1 MTLHGKEFPNNKGS
15 PSAFLQNSDD
25 ESPNENITGQ
35 TTENVYENARETSN
49 NITTTV
55 ITTPKRTRGQQ
66 TIRVYDEDEESV
78 DSIED
83 GNDNHHDND
92 KNDDDS
98 MPGLQ
103 DREVEDSSDE
113 EDAEDDEEKD
123 EERKIVILKTK
134 YKHHKKYK
142 NLNIPELICRKDND
156 DSSDD
161 DSTNEPP
168 QAERLRGGVGRRSDE
183 EDLFFMP
190 NDDDENNEEDK
201 EREEEEEEEEEDED
215 DEVNERAAEY
225 STEETIR
232 GFIMTALD
240 DEESEPIGGRMD
252 EPKLP
257 GMIRISGC
265 NPNGIKSNQLKS
277 HLQHAMDQQVD
288 VQCYSEVNTDFL
300 QTQQRQQFYENTK
313 AMDRQ
318 ARSVWGT
325 SHVVVDNKSAF
336 KPGGTAIVAMGKT
349 AGRVKKS
356 GMDSMGRW
364 TYQLLD
370 GKGGKDI
377 LIVSIYQCCKQ
388 PTNPNGITA
397 YHQQEIM
404 LSETNRVDRDPRRN
418 FYRDI
423 KAFLNNQLTPENNK
437 ITPIVIGDWNEECK
451 GTATSQ
457 KLCDEFGLVNI
468 FDKVHPNQEQF
479 KTYMRGTRTIDFALA
494 PPELANKVTNFTY
507 EPFMYR
513 LKGDHRAYYF
523 DIGEEVLFGNKQEPV
538 YDPAGRTFSS
548 KDPKAV
554 TTYLGATY
562 KHLQANAVMS
572 RIKKLLEKD
581 TPDHDEAEKLDELM
595 TQACTHAANQC
606 KKRRVDYWNIEIHE
620 TKRDLS
626 VWCQYK
632 NRRIRKLSSTA
643 LIHRTANL
651 GIQMQEGMPMEEIVE
666 QIEKLRSKVKEL
678 HKNSAEKRDES
689 LLERANMAEDEDDKK
704 KAKAI
709 RQMKK
714 TEKDTRA
721 FQKLKFKRGLNHDG
735 GGISRLQV
743 PVSWPTAATYDDEA
757 DYDLED
763 PKVTNQKDPSKWKE
777 INCPKEIEFLL
788 RLRNQRHF
796 GQAESDGTPFTK
808 EAMKHKFN
816 WSASTNEAELVLKGE
831 YNDEELSDITRL
843 FLDNM
848 TRITEAEEAPKFLT
862 RKEFTGKF
870 KVWRESTSTS
880 PSGRHLGHYKALV
893 AIIDRSLD
901 EEDRLQYKSYQEEIA
916 ECYIGLI
923 NYAIKHRYSLRRWKT
938 IVNMMIYKE
947 HGNVKI
953 HRLRVI
959 HLYEAD
965 LSLLWGVK
973 WREGMHKA
981 LKTKALHQGQYGG
994 LPGRD
999 CTSLTYLEELRFDY
1013 SKLTRYPVANF
1024 DNDATACYDR
1034 ILCAVASLAG
1044 RKYGIHK
1051 DVIFIHAQTLE
1062 EAEFKLKSATKV
1074 SETSYRHCIK
1084 FPIHGTGQGS
1094 SNSPTIWCFISS
1106 VLFQCHN
1113 EKASGMLFT
1122 SPERDMVVRF
1132 NMVGF
1137 VDDSTCITGG
1147 NPNDTLQ
1154 ELLQKMKDDAQ
1165 LWHDLLWCSGGKLE
1179 LSKCGYHVIHFD
1191 FEDSGIPTM
1200 RHSPGVSITLQNEHG
1215 DDIPIKSKN
1224 IYQTR
1229 VNLGHAK
1236 SPADSCKTE
1245 FERTLKKSTD
1255 LGNAI
1260 AQCGGTR
1267 AENKLLYRSV
1277 WKPAVEYTLPQS
1289 FLSEKQLK
1297 TIEKASM
1304 PKIYARCGY
1313 NRNTAR
1319 AVLAGPIELGGGG
1332 FTPLYVTA
1340 GTGYVTHFLKN
1351 WRTPT
1356 EDIGKQVRIVYAW
1369 TAYQAGVTYPILEHP
1384 ERQLDYISGRV
1395 IPGIRKYLEEI
1406 DGKIFLHN
1414 KYIRTKLRE
1423 EDKSIME
1430 RVTELE
1436 FTQNQRERI
1445 NCVRMYL
1452 GVMYLSE
1459 ICNTTGD
1466 SLQKGIGDNTHD
1478 KMVYKVTT
1486 QKPKQKQPNSYS
1498 WKFWMKA
1505 IKSFTKNGRKLNT
1518 KLGPWTADHSR
1529 SGIWASYQW
1538 KDRVYELQSTKENGV
1553 EDEHQYWNVYKQQG
1567 YQLSLIDEIDLEDF
1581 NIKEGT
1587 PIQINSL
1594 ANGMLY
1600 GDMTAVVIQE
1610 KTTEKIYGPDV
1621 SWDWFI
1627 HTQPKW
1633 VIALLDDVHFFSDDG
1648 YSNLWEI
1655 VAAIEEHGYL
1665 LAVSD
1670 GSVKSHDMSFGWIL
1684 STPTG
1689 DRLAAAAGP
1698 CNGRGNSLRAEG
1710 AGMLSVTM
1718 FIALITKYLEIEQM
1732 RIVFISDNSEL
1743 IRRLQAHKH
1752 YKEPY
1757 PNETLKS
1764 EFDVTEQI
1772 YRTTEIY
1779 GINATYKWVRGHQD
1793 KHTEY
1798 DDLPLEAQLNVDAD
1812 KFAGDFQIAKGK
1824 FRPMVFLL
1832 PSCDAMLSIRGI
1844 SITSNYRRQLIRAYV
1859 EPEYIQYLQY
1869 RFSWSKEIIEVIAW
1883 KCLSLAIRRIDRDV
1897 LITKVCND
1905 LLPTAETLYKM
1916 RYQHYDTCI
1925 LCHNQETRDHII
1937 RCKSPSR
1944 IKWRQKY
1951 IIDLR
1956 KRMDKMETEFA
1967 INETLSTAIA
1977 EWLET
1982 GEVDVSKYPIK
1993 YANAILSQER
2003 IGWRHFF
2010 AGKISQEWTNLY
2022 DNSTHITER
2031 KKRDGYV
2038 WGAALVEVTLRHFIQ
2053 LWELRNEEVHGKTV
2067 HQQEKTRKTKL
2078 SIDARKLNELKDKAR
2093 PVDMGLFHSDIEVFL
2108 DQSTAQTIATFISS
2122 HRKAIANSV
2131 KKHTEAARV
2140 GATSVMQWIR
2150 GWKDNDKVIERMHA
2164 RQRKDL
2170 LETDGRKKERRR
2182 RQRTTSGRQKSI
2194 VGFMSLTAVAN

>member
-1 MTLHGKEFPNNKGS
+1 MEYLNNKGTS
-15 PSAFLQNSDD
+15 NAFLKNKHENKTNDRTKERTIENTQENSNDMTD
-25 ESPNENITGQ
+25 RLTKTTIAFIPTGIIKEYKKKWKEEERTFKRDVGCTRNRTRNEMKDILKWGRVKETEVSKYIQ
-35 TTENVYENARETSN
+35 PQVENVEEAKEEAVEY
-49 NITTTV
+49 
-55 ITTPKRTRGQQ
+55 TPRSEVPDLINR
-66 TIRVYDEDEESV
+66 YDD
-78 DSIED
+78 DD
-83 GNDNHHDND
+83 
-92 KNDDDS
+92 DDDS
-98 MPGLQ
+98 I
-103 DREVEDSSDE
+103 DSNKPMTKLKSGADKDDKDDDSVINLLE
-113 EDAEDDEEKD
+113 ETTSSMRIRGGATNESEEKD
-123 EERKIVILKTK
+123 EDRFIL
-134 YKHHKKYK
+134 
-142 NLNIPELICRKDND
+142 
-156 DSSDD
+156 
-161 DSTNEPP
+161 
-168 QAERLRGGVGRRSDE
+168 E
-183 EDLFFMP
+183 E
-190 NDDDENNEEDK
+190 
-201 EREEEEEEEEEDED
+201 
-215 DEVNERAAEY
+215 
-225 STEETIR
+225 
-232 GFIMTALD
+232 LD
-240 DEESEPIGGRMD
+240 DEESEPIGGLMD

-265 NPNGIKSNQLKS
+265 NPNGIKAHQLKS
-277 HLQHAMDQQVD
+277 HLQNSMDLQVD
-288 VQCYSEVNTDFL
+288 IQCYSEVNIDFL
-300 QTQQRQQFYENTK
+300 QTQQRQRFYENTK
-313 AMDRQ
+313 SMDRQ

-325 SHVVVDNKSAF
+325 SQVVVENESAF
-336 KPGGTAIVAMGKT
+336 KPGGTAIIAMGKT

-356 GMDSMGRW
+356 GIDSMGRW

-377 LIVSIYQCCKQ
+377 LIVSVYQCCKQ
-388 PTNPNGITA
+388 PTNPKGVTA

-423 KAFLNNQLTPENNK
+423 KRFLNDFLTGDN
-437 ITPIVIGDWNEECK
+437 IRTTPILIGDWNEECK
-451 GTATSQ
+451 GTSTSQ
-457 KLCDEFGLVNI
+457 KLCDEFGLVNV
-468 FDKVHPNQEQF
+468 FKQLYPNQKQF
-479 KTYMRGTRTIDFALA
+479 KTYMRGSRTIDFALA
-494 PPELANKVTNFTY
+494 PPELANRVTNFVY

-523 DIGEEVLFGNKQEPV
+523 DIGEEVLFGNNQEPV
-538 YDPAGRTFSS
+538 YDTTGRSFSS

-554 TTYLGATY
+554 TTYLEATY

-572 RIKKLLEKD
+572 RIKKIFTKD
-581 TPDHDEAEKLDELM
+581 IFDQEEVEKLDALM
-595 TQACTHAANQC
+595 TQACEHASNQC
-606 KKRRVDYWNIEIHE
+606 KRRRVDYWNIEIHE

-632 NRRIRKLSSTA
+632 NRRTRKLSSKA
-643 LIHRTANL
+643 LIARTSEL
-651 GIQMQEGMPMEEIVE
+651 GLNMREGMTMEDIVAK
-666 QIEKLRSKVKEL
+666 IEKLRARVKEI
-678 HKNSAEKRDES
+678 HKDSANKRDES
-689 LLERANMAEDEDDKK
+689 LLERANMAEDADDKK

-709 RQMKK
+709 RQMKD
-714 TEKDTRA
+714 TEKQTRA
-721 FQKLKFKRGLNHDG
+721 FQKLKFKRGLNHSG

-743 PVSWPTAATYDDEA
+743 PTSWPTAAEYDDEI
-757 DYDLED
+757 DYKLED
-763 PKVTNQKDPSKWKE
+763 PKATNQTDSSKWKE
-777 INCPKEIEFLL
+777 VNCPKEIEFLL

-831 YNDEELSDITRL
+831 YEDDEISDITRL

-848 TRITEAEEAPKFLT
+848 TRITETESAPKFLT
-862 RKEFTGKF
+862 IEEFKGKF

-893 AIIDRSLD
+893 AIIDRSL
-901 EEDRLQYKSYQEEIA
+901 EGGERTKYKAYQEEIA

-973 WREGMHKA
+973 WREGMHTA
-981 LKTKALHQGQYGG
+981 LRKKALHQGQYGG

-1013 SKLTRYPVANF
+1013 SKLTRFSVANF

-1062 EAEFKLKSATKV
+1062 EAEFKLKSSTKV
-1074 SETSYRHCIK
+1074 SDTAYRHCIK

-1113 EKASGMLFT
+1113 EKASGMLFK
-1122 SPERDMVVRF
+1122 SPAGDMVVRF

-1154 ELLQKMKDDAQ
+1154 ELLEKMKEDAQ

-1191 FEDSGIPTM
+1191 FEDSGIPRM
-1200 RHSPGVSITLQNEHG
+1200 RHSPGESITLQNEHG
-1215 DDIPIKSKN
+1215 EPIPIKSKN
-1224 IYQTR
+1224 IFQTR

-1236 SPADSCKTE
+1236 SPAGSCQTE
-1245 FERTLKKSTD
+1245 FERTMKKAVDISE
-1255 LGNAI
+1255 AI
-1260 AQCGGTR
+1260 VQCGGTR
-1267 AENKLLYRSV
+1267 NENRMLYNAV
-1277 WKPAVEYTLPQS
+1277 WKPAVEYILPQS
-1289 FLSEKQLK
+1289 FLSEKQLQK
-1297 TIEKASM
+1297 IEKASM
-1304 PKIYARCGY
+1304 PKLYAKCGF
-1313 NRNTAR
+1313 NRNTSR

-1356 EDIGKQVRIVYAW
+1356 EDIGKQLRIVYAW
-1369 TAYQAGVTYPILEHP
+1369 TAYQAGVSFPLLEHP
-1384 ERQLDYISGRV
+1384 DRPVDYVSGKV
-1395 IPGIRKYLEEI
+1395 IPGMRKYLDYI
-1406 DGKIFLHN
+1406 DGKILLNN
-1414 KYIRTKLRE
+1414 KYIRPKLRANDE
-1423 EDKSIME
+1423 CIME
-1430 RVTELE
+1430 RVVEME

-1459 ICNTTGD
+1459 ICNIPGD
-1466 SLQKGIGDNTHD
+1466 ALQKGIDNDTHE
-1478 KMVYKVTT
+1478 KTVYNITI
-1486 QKPKQKQPNSYS
+1486 QRPKQNKPNSYS
-1498 WKFWMKA
+1498 WKFWKEA
-1505 IKSFTKNGRKLNT
+1505 IQSFTTNGTKLN
-1518 KLGPWTADHSR
+1518 KVLGSWTEHHSK
-1529 SGIWASYQW
+1529 SGVWESYQANDN
-1538 KDRVYELQSTKENGV
+1538 KVYDLRDNKEDDDNTY
-1553 EDEHQYWNVYKQQG
+1553 QYWDVYDRKG
-1567 YQLSLIDEIDLEDF
+1567 YQLELVDSLDLDEF
-1581 NIKEGT
+1581 NCNEGT

-1600 GDMTAVVIQE
+1600 GKMTAIVV
-1610 KTTEKIYGPDV
+1610 KDKLAKNTYGPDV
-1621 SWDWFI
+1621 SWDRFI
-1627 HTQPKW
+1627 LTQPKW
-1633 VIALLDDVHFFSDDG
+1633 VCALLDDVHFFSDDG

-1655 VAAIEEHGYL
+1655 VAACEKHGHL

-1670 GSVKSHDMSFGWIL
+1670 GSVIFHDMSFGWIL
-1684 STPTG
+1684 ATPTG
-1689 DRLAAAAGP
+1689 ERLAAAAGP

-1710 AGMLSVTM
+1710 AGMLSITM
-1718 FIALITKYLEIEQM
+1718 FLSLIIKYLGVEPM
-1732 RIVFISDNSEL
+1732 NVVFISDNAEL
-1743 IRRLQAHKH
+1743 IRRLRAHKQ
-1752 YKEPY
+1752 YDEPY

-1772 YRTTEIY
+1772 HRTTSIY
-1779 GINATYKWVRGHQD
+1779 GIQATYRWVKGHQD
-1793 KHTEY
+1793 KDKAY
-1798 DDLPLEAQLNVDAD
+1798 IDLPLEAQLNVDAD
-1812 KFAGDFQIAKGK
+1812 KFAGDFQIEKGK

-1844 SITSNYRRQLIRAYV
+1844 SITSNYRKQLIRAYV

-1869 RFSWSKEIIEVIAW
+1869 KFGWPNDTIEVIAW
-1883 KCLSLAIRRIDRDV
+1883 KCLSLAIQRIHRDV

-1905 LLPTAETLYKM
+1905 LLPTADTLCKM
-1916 RYQHYDTCI
+1916 RYQHHDTCI
-1925 LCHNQETRDHII
+1925 LCQNHETRDHII
-1937 RCKSPSR
+1937 RCTSPSR
-1944 IKWRQKY
+1944 IKWRQQY
-1951 IIDLR
+1951 ICAIRTRLDT
-1956 KRMDKMETEFA
+1956 METEFSLKEA
-1967 INETLSTAIA
+1967 LSSSIA

-1982 GEVDVSKYPIK
+1982 GEVDVTNYPAK
-1993 YANAILSQER
+1993 YAKAIMSQER

-2010 AGKISQEWTNLY
+2010 AGKITQEWLKLQKHSTNA
-2022 DNSTHITER
+2022 TIG
-2031 KKRDGYV
+2031 KKRDCYV
-2038 WGAALVEVTLRHFIQ
+2038 WGASIAETTLKYFIK

-2067 HQQEKTRKTKL
+2067 EQQERTRKTKL

-2093 PVDMGLFHSDIEVFL
+2093 PVDMGLFHADIDEFL
-2108 DQSTAQTIATFISS
+2108 DKSSAQTIATFISS

-2131 KKHTEAARV
+2131 KQYTAASQV
-2140 GATSVMQWIR
+2140 GATSVVQWIR
-2150 GWKDNDKVIERMHA
+2150 GWRNNNEAIERMNA
-2164 RQRKDL
+2164 RQRKDM
-2170 LETDGRKKERRR
+2170 LETDGRQKERRR
-2182 RQRTTSGRQKSI
+2182 TQSGRQRSI
-2194 VGFMSLTAVAN
+2194 VGFMSLMSEHIN